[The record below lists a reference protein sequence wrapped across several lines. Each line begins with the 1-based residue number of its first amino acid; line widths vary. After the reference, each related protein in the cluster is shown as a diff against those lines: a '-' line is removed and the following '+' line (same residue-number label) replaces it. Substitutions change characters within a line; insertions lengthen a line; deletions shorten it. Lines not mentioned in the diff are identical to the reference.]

1 MRFVCYALMA
11 GLAALPGAR
20 AQEKK
25 PATDVASYKPVAAA
39 AGKVKEV
46 ILFEGFPHPVFE
58 PKLFKQEK
66 ETRNQF
72 RYQGFLFY
80 ESRPRLREK
89 DAEALRKVFADSGNF
104 TAWRG
109 EKKCGGF
116 HPDFMVQWK
125 VGDDIYRVQICFGCV
140 EIKAFGPKGAVRLDM
155 TQAAKK
161 SLEATLRRYQYVLR
175 PKPKEG

>member
-1 MRFVCYALMA
+1 MRFVCYLIA
-11 GLAALPGAR
+11 GLAALPAAR
-20 AQEKK
+20 AEEK

-39 AGKVKEV
+39 AGKAKEV

-58 PKLFKQEK
+58 PKLFKKEK

-80 ESRPRLREK
+80 QSRPRVR
-89 DAEALRKVFADSGNF
+89 DNDGDALRKVLAEPKNFA
-104 TAWRG
+104 AWRG

-116 HPDFMVQWK
+116 HPDYMVQWK
-125 VGDDIYRVQICFGCV
+125 VGDDVYRVQICFGCS

-155 TQAAKK
+155 TAEAKK
-161 SLEATLRRYQYVLR
+161 SLEATLKRYQYVLR